1 MFSSNSAVTITFFI
15 SKENLEFRTI
25 LLLQSLEWGARYF
38 YERAFKYIFPCDDS
52 AGRLWVPVNESI
64 SLTSP
69 QITGQLKKK
78 ENELDS
84 HHSEIL

>member
-1 MFSSNSAVTITFFI
+1 MKGHLNTSFPATIH
-15 SKENLEFRTI
+15 
-25 LLLQSLEWGARYF
+25 
-38 YERAFKYIFPCDDS
+38 S
-52 AGRLWVPVNESI
+52 AGRPWVPVNDSI

-78 ENELDS
+78 ENELDC